1 MAAYDFSIRTKLA
14 LWAGIGVLLVAGML
28 AEQQYG
34 ERLAGRQRLAADN
47 KQLAAVAALRAAH
60 DVRSMQIE
68 SREIRLAIA
77 PSEVDRALSRFD
89 AHEASAAGQGS
100 DVVGYLGGCES
111 GAVAGCRMHV
121 DIVDQDRVNL

>member
-68 SREIRLAIA
+68 VSGNPAGDRPERSR
-77 PSEVDRALSRFD
+77 PRAEPVRRSRSVRRR
-89 AHEASAAGQGS
+89 AYRSRTRYHRR
-100 DVVGYLGGCES
+100 S
-111 GAVAGCRMHV
+111 G
-121 DIVDQDRVNL
+121 